1 MERGTSKRR
10 QRLDQRFPP
19 THIVRLTG
27 KEIPGA
33 SDNIST
39 AFLRLLAVFL
49 QNFNRISTIVRL
61 VKVTR
66 GSTIVLHPYTN
77 CDFMKQIPET
87 RSVSKQYFSSI
98 FYISGDDDVDARGSD
113 DERGIFILVKIISI
127 RELAYKI
134 HSPIRC

>member
-1 MERGTSKRR
+1 MERKTGKTIMDFIKFSSFGALLMERGTSKRR

-33 SDNIST
+33 SENIST

-77 CDFMKQIPET
+77 CDSMK
-87 RSVSKQYFSSI
+87 
-98 FYISGDDDVDARGSD
+98 
-113 DERGIFILVKIISI
+113 
-127 RELAYKI
+127 
-134 HSPIRC
+134 